1 MKREFVRAEG
11 GQILMVVRP
20 KDPERALAIA
30 AKALEM
36 QNAPLFQALPG
47 IVQDAAG
54 AYTFIGY
61 LAKRIHNGSLCIV
74 DQHNSFV
81 GELVPGDSFVTPSA
95 IEQSMEARAAKAN

>member
-1 MKREFVRAEG
+1 MKREFVRAED

-36 QNAPLFQALPG
+36 QDVPAFQAIPQDPG
-47 IVQDAAG
+47 G
-54 AYTFIGY
+54 AYTFQGY

-81 GELVPGDSFVTPSA
+81 GELVPGDSFVTPGA
-95 IEQSMEARAAKAN
+95 LEQAMQARAARAN